1 MASLSQN
8 FEENPRHVPWKNKTQ
23 SLKKNAHDRPVSECM
38 KPRLFTTTLTYLNS
52 RKNIITPLDNSQESQ
67 QPEKAILRKC
77 RRSDPICCVAV
88 MKLVCYI
95 FAHTC
100 TERTALAR
108 AIYVSR

>member
-1 MASLSQN
+1 MMG
-8 FEENPRHVPWKNKTQ
+8 RCH
-23 SLKKNAHDRPVSECM
+23 ECM

-52 RKNIITPLDNSQESQ
+52 RKNIITPRDNSQESQ
-67 QPEKAILRKC
+67 RPEKEILRKC
-77 RRSDPICCVAV
+77 CRSDPIRCVAA

-100 TERTALAR
+100 TEGTALAR